1 MSGEIPAAS
10 PRWRQAL
17 AALRPRRP
25 SLLLLALPAVL
36 ALWQG
41 PRLLLGPEV
50 AVSTVQRRD
59 FVQSVVASGH
69 VETPHRVSIAA
80 QVVGTVRRVPV
91 AEGQQVAAG
100 ELLLELESSEAR
112 AALAQAELAVRQA
125 EARLRQLREVQAPV
139 AEAGLRQARAGLD
152 NARAQWGRAQEL
164 FRQGFI
170 GQAALDETRK
180 TLELSEAQAR
190 AAQTQLATAQPEGS
204 DTALAVAALA
214 QARASAD
221 AARAR
226 LGYASLRAPVAGQ
239 LISRDVEPG
248 DVVQAGKTLMQLSPA
263 GAAELVVQIDEKNLQ
278 LTPPAHWHW
287 IARIAEA
294 VAVPVVA
301 NGEVWNVADWEGI
314 REVSGCADVMLGRGA
329 VADPLL
335 ARRIKGEAIAGA
347 EAWAVVEPALADFWR
362 RVTAKLEPR
371 HCPGR
376 IKLWLGL
383 LRRTWPEAE
392 ALYQRI
398 RPARDCAAVE
408 AGLAAAGMLP
418 APVA

>member
-1 MSGEIPAAS
+1 MA
-10 PRWRQAL
+10 RLAL
-17 AALRPRRP
+17 APMQGLADDVMREVLTAIGGYDWCVTEFIRVTDAL
-25 SLLLLALPAVL
+25 LPARAFRRMAPELDNAGRTGAGTPV
-36 ALWQG
+36 AIQ
-41 PRLLLGPEV
+41 LLGSDPVCLAENAARAAEFGPLAVDLNFGCPAPMVNRHGGGAILLNDPELLHTIV
-50 AVSTVQRRD
+50 A
-59 FVQSVVASGH
+59 
-69 VETPHRVSIAA
+69 
-80 QVVGTVRRVPV
+80 TVRRAMPPQVPLTAKMRLGV
-91 AEGQQVAAG
+91 KDTART
-100 ELLLELESSEAR
+100 LDCAR
-112 AALAQAELAVRQA
+112 A
-125 EARLRQLREVQAPV
+125 
-139 AEAGLRQARAGLD
+139 
-152 NARAQWGRAQEL
+152 
-164 FRQGFI
+164 
-170 GQAALDETRK
+170 
-180 TLELSEAQAR
+180 
-190 AAQTQLATAQPEGS
+190 LATG
-204 DTALAVAALA
+204 
-214 QARASAD
+214 
-221 AARAR
+221 
-226 LGYASLRAPVAGQ
+226 
-239 LISRDVEPG
+239 
-248 DVVQAGKTLMQLSPA
+248 
-263 GAAELVVQIDEKNLQ
+263 GAAELVVHARTKEEGY
-278 LTPPAHWHW
+278 TPPAHWHW

-408 AGLAAAGMLP
+408 SGLAAAGILP